1 MATGYLMLGAQG
13 QQVAGDSN
21 DPAHKG
27 WIELN
32 SVSRPGSGSAFGG
45 GSGGVRK
52 GDMRQIDVSKMTDSS
67 SPVLWAACA
76 EGRRFETAV
85 IDMAGG
91 QMQIVLSEVYVTS
104 CNNSGRGGYAAE
116 TVSLSFDSA
125 KQTYTPPAP

>member
-13 QQVAGDSN
+13 QQVAGDSS

-32 SVSRPGSGSAFGG
+32 SMSVPGEASSFGG

-52 GDMRQIDVSKMTDSS
+52 GDKRQIVLSKVTDSS

-76 EGRRFETAV
+76 DGRRFETAV
-85 IDMAGG
+85 IDMAGR
-91 QMQIVLSEVYVTS
+91 MQIVLSDVYVTS
-104 CNNSGRGGYAAE
+104 CTASGGGGNATE
-116 TVSLSFDSA
+116 SISLSFGSA
-125 KQTYTPPAP
+125 KETYTPPSP